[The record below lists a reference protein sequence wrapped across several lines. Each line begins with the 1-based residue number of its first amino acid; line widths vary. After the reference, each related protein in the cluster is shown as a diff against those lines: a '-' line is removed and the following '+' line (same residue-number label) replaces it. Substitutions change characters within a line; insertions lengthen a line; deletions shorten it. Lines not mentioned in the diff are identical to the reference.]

1 MCSCWGRES
10 RQKVLGVKGTA
21 WFLQCLG
28 PSMVSVIA
36 SPARVAPPG
45 LLPFPSWLVWSC
57 EHGYLRRA
65 GSPFSR
71 TRRLGLCGLAGR
83 RLGNPSSTK
92 PGLDAREPTPREG
105 QAKSSGTAGHSRLTS
120 RHRMDRVESQ
130 TWSWKGSSKPPDFSL
145 PHFSADG
152 RPKPSGRDTGSL
164 KSPGS

>member
-1 MCSCWGRES
+1 MVFAVFGSLDGFCHRLPRTGCATWALAISFLARLEL
-10 RQKVLGVKGTA
+10 RTRIPEKGWKSILKDQEA
-21 WFLQCLG
+21 GAL
-28 PSMVSVIA
+28 
-36 SPARVAPPG
+36 RPG
-45 LLPFPSWLVWSC
+45 
-57 EHGYLRRA
+57 GQAA
-65 GSPFSR
+65 GS
-71 TRRLGLCGLAGR
+71 
-83 RLGNPSSTK
+83 PSSTK